1 MYSPDEKRALVLEHL
16 MLPHGQKG
24 KFLADRG
31 LSRSRMSRWR
41 SAYSAGTL
49 EYGLVPRGRN
59 FVDKDEMAALRR
71 LAAENDALKAKLA
84 EKDEELQTQ
93 RRVSNALGK
102 AIEILHQSGSKTSND
117 STAASE
123 FRDWS

>member
-1 MYSPDEKRALVLEHL
+1 
-16 MLPHGQKG
+16 
-24 KFLADRG
+24 
-31 LSRSRMSRWR
+31 
-41 SAYSAGTL
+41 
-49 EYGLVPRGRN
+49 VPRGRN